1 MGQARAYL
9 LASLAVFYLVALAAP
24 HVTADMTDEVNLLW
38 GKCNVLRDGAGRQTV
53 AMSLDRSTTSGFSSK
68 IKYLFGRIDMEIKLV
83 PGNSAGTVTT
93 FYMMSEGPWQYHDEI
108 DLEFLGNSTGNPY
121 TLHTNVYARGVGSRE
136 KGYRLWFDPSQD
148 FHTYSI
154 IWTQQYI
161 RILVDNKLIRQIK
174 NQMMY
179 GAPYPNY
186 QPMRVFSTIW
196 NADDWAT
203 QGGRVKTDW
212 SLAPFTAYFRNY
224 KASTCSPS
232 SKACGQSSPGSSSPE
247 LDQTQQQQLKE
258 VAANSKVYDYCDDSK
273 RRIGSPKDCELVVE
287 LGCRRQVQGD
297 GVHARR
303 RLEA

>member
-9 LASLAVFYLVALAAP
+9 LASLAAFYLVALAIP
-24 HVTADMTDEVNLLW
+24 QVTADMTDEVNLLW
-38 GKCNVLRDGAGRQTV
+38 GNCKVQRDGAGRQTV
-53 AMSLDRSTTSGFSSK
+53 AMSLDRWTTSGFSSK
-68 IKYLFGRIDMEIKLV
+68 IKYLFGRIDMEIKLM

-93 FYMMSEGPWQYHDEI
+93 FYMMSEGPWQFHDEI

-161 RILVDNKLIRQIK
+161 RFLVDNRLIRQIK
-174 NQMMY
+174 NKMMN
-179 GAPYPNY
+179 GSPYPNY

-212 SLAPFTAYFRNY
+212 TQAPFTAYFRNY
-224 KASTCSPS
+224 KATSCSQGQNS
-232 SKACGQSSPGSSSPE
+232 NVCGQSSPNG
-247 LDQTQQQQLKE
+247 LFNQQQDQMQQQQVKE
-258 VAANSKVYDYCDDSK
+258 VDAKYKVYDFCDDSK
-273 RRIGSPKDCELVVE
+273 RRIGSSEDC
-287 LGCRRQVQGD
+287 QSQ
-297 GVHARR
+297 
-303 RLEA
+303 